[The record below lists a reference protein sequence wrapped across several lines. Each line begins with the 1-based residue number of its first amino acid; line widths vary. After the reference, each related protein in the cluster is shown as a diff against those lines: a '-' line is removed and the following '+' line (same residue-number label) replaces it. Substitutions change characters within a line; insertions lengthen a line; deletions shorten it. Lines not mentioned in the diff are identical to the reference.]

1 MIKMPAL
8 LMICITM
15 LFLFS
20 ACVQMRDYTGIRN
33 GSFGIDI
40 QKGFGEGKE
49 KKDYYITEDGV
60 SFVVHDKKSEIVS
73 KLGFPDEREVTLEGY
88 ECWIYKN
95 RKLKLFFQ
103 DDYLKEWKSE

>member
-1 MIKMPAL
+1 MVKMSVFL
-8 LMICITM
+8 ITSIAVS
-15 LFLFS
+15 FIFS
-20 ACVQMRDYTGIRN
+20 SCVQMRDYTGIRN

-40 QKGFGEGKE
+40 KKGFGQGKE

-73 KLGFPDEREVTLEGY
+73 KLGFPDERDVTLEGY

-103 DDYLKEWKSE
+103 DNYLKEWESE